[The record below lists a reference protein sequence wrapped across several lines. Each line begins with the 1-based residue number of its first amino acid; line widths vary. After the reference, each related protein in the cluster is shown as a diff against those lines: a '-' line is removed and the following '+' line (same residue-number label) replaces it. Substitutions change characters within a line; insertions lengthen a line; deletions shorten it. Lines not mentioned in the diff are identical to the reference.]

1 MSKLCCLKTRAS
13 SGAVK
18 LSSGRLNS
26 LTQLKDCARMI
37 RIQRTNLV
45 RYVRKFVTI
54 PVLVAVLLVVLVFV
68 TVSIPPF
75 PWLPEAGEAA
85 GLLGTLLTAQAA
97 ITALTLSVTIFVIQ
111 GASSKQEADDRVYRE
126 YIRQSRV
133 GKVFW
138 SSLTAVVVTGATFL
152 TESFFRDVPALTFAL
167 GIRNMTLV
175 AVIAF
180 FVNLLSVAFLFHS
193 AVRLARPHH
202 WQTIRR
208 DVNESDV
215 RKAVRIFLS
224 RYSRAT
230 AAMELGELD
239 SSVAFPDPAEGSAND
254 AIRALLDDGRRAMA
268 ERRLEEAKGVLKSIR
283 ELIAYAVEEIGS
295 AGFEWSVPGSRPQW
309 PPLKELGSNIYSFR
323 EEVNSRGD
331 VDLAYELQSFD
342 YWCMAEGM
350 RRSCGELFTVGL
362 DGCQHNYEIAS
373 RMDNRQLR
381 KLFGEQF
388 WGSSHSLVSN
398 AISQEN
404 PLYVRRIVGHFEHLL
419 NDAMQTGSPADYQ
432 QLHESFER
440 CIRTT
445 SRYIR
450 LSREHRSETAE
461 QLSRLEQDYQ
471 IALMG
476 LGGRAAL
483 LASSG
488 AIVDP
493 NPYLDLVRVKHEH
506 AEHLADDIARALAH
520 DSMRD
525 HILWRNWEMEPAE
538 SFQTI
543 SLRLEKYP
551 LTWFAIRLLEL
562 SSEPLQPL
570 NLQGQAQRILN
581 WFETNSEGLEAYVRE
596 TPNLT
601 NEAMRQNAIAA
612 LRAAVSADEETE
624 DYAIIDSELSAD
636 RVSTFKAEAYKSA
649 FATNSIKR
657 LFERA
662 EAVVGLAGD
671 AEQAPDAR
679 EFRDWPLKAYLA
691 DLPEDNPTYHAPL
704 EGDQIGRAISD
715 DVVRLLCETLGQ
727 APHIT
732 ASLNTPEELL
742 QAIDAAAADLNAS
755 GELVVILVGDWVE
768 FGFGPDGKQLDGYE
782 PMWRIPEEDRIG
794 EIGRYR
800 GHPIVRRFS
809 SSERHLY
816 VVDVTMWGW
825 FVDAPLEPQNDMFI
839 KVNPVSAEQAR
850 DYLDT
855 NPELFSDQPDESSKL
870 RKLQTLVEIV
880 ASHRTGFLVSDPAQ
894 ARRISDVDETEQA

>member
-1 MSKLCCLKTRAS
+1 MSRLCCLKTRAL

-45 RYVRKFVTI
+45 RYMRKFVTI

-152 TESFFRDVPALTFAL
+152 TESFFRDVPAFTFAL
-167 GIRNMTLV
+167 GMRNMTLV

-268 ERRLEEAKGVLKSIR
+268 ERRLEEAKGVLNSIR

-388 WGSSHSLVSN
+388 WGSNHSLVSN

-419 NDAMQTGSPADYQ
+419 NDAMQTGSPRR
-432 QLHESFER
+432 LP
-440 CIRTT
+440 TT
-445 SRYIR
+445 P
-450 LSREHRSETAE
+450 RE
-461 QLSRLEQDYQ
+461 L
-471 IALMG
+471 
-476 LGGRAAL
+476 
-483 LASSG
+483 
-488 AIVDP
+488 
-493 NPYLDLVRVKHEH
+493 
-506 AEHLADDIARALAH
+506 
-520 DSMRD
+520 
-525 HILWRNWEMEPAE
+525 
-538 SFQTI
+538 
-543 SLRLEKYP
+543 
-551 LTWFAIRLLEL
+551 
-562 SSEPLQPL
+562 
-570 NLQGQAQRILN
+570 
-581 WFETNSEGLEAYVRE
+581 
-596 TPNLT
+596 
-601 NEAMRQNAIAA
+601 
-612 LRAAVSADEETE
+612 
-624 DYAIIDSELSAD
+624 
-636 RVSTFKAEAYKSA
+636 
-649 FATNSIKR
+649 
-657 LFERA
+657 
-662 EAVVGLAGD
+662 
-671 AEQAPDAR
+671 
-679 EFRDWPLKAYLA
+679 
-691 DLPEDNPTYHAPL
+691 
-704 EGDQIGRAISD
+704 
-715 DVVRLLCETLGQ
+715 
-727 APHIT
+727 
-732 ASLNTPEELL
+732 
-742 QAIDAAAADLNAS
+742 
-755 GELVVILVGDWVE
+755 
-768 FGFGPDGKQLDGYE
+768 
-782 PMWRIPEEDRIG
+782 
-794 EIGRYR
+794 
-800 GHPIVRRFS
+800 
-809 SSERHLY
+809 
-816 VVDVTMWGW
+816 
-825 FVDAPLEPQNDMFI
+825 
-839 KVNPVSAEQAR
+839 
-850 DYLDT
+850 
-855 NPELFSDQPDESSKL
+855 
-870 RKLQTLVEIV
+870 
-880 ASHRTGFLVSDPAQ
+880 
-894 ARRISDVDETEQA
+894 